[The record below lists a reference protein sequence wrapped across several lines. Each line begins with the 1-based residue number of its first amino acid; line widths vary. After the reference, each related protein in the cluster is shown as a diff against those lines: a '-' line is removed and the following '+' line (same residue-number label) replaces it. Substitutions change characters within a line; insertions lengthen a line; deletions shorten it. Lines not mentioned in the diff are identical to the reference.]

1 MEQTTS
7 NSSSKPVT
15 TVLECNKFEAM
26 EEAMNTEE
34 DFLKFVNELPISID
48 NKISLPIGVRIY
60 IKIIILFH
68 LGLNEELIV

>member
-7 NSSSKPVT
+7 KSSSKPET
-15 TVLECNKFEAM
+15 TILECKKLESM

-48 NKISLPIGVRIY
+48 NKISQPIGVRIFM
-60 IKIIILFH
+60 KIIKNFIK
-68 LGLNEELIV
+68 V

>member
-7 NSSSKPVT
+7 NSSSIPET
-15 TVLECNKFEAM
+15 TILECNKLESM

-48 NKISLPIGVRIY
+48 NKISLPIGVRIHM
-60 IKIIILFH
+60 KIIL
-68 LGLNEELIV
+68 LLIKFYIT